1 MPDPPLPP
9 LPLDPPPDRR
19 GRRRARSAAE
29 WIALILLLL
38 ILFFGCGWLSL
49 IGTRLPALADTRSLM
64 QADYRSWPVIAF
76 HPIDPRI
83 LDEIEDDTGTEPV
96 VLDLS
101 DGGTVV
107 GWFWWTPQPTR
118 TPGPPAPATATPA
131 ARATSAPTAL
141 SSPLPTS
148 TVTATPSRDRKSG
161 VEG

>member
-1 MPDPPLPP
+1 MTDPTLPP
-9 LPLDPPPDRR
+9 LSLDPPPDRR

-49 IGTRLPALADTRSLM
+49 IGTRISALADTRSLM

-76 HPIDPRI
+76 RPIDPRI
-83 LDEIEDDTGTEPV
+83 LDEIEDDTGKAPV

-107 GWFWWTPQPTR
+107 GWFWWTPQPTG
-118 TPGPPAPATATPA
+118 TPGGPTATASGTS
-131 ARATSAPTAL
+131 SAPTSA
-141 SSPLPTS
+141 T
-148 TVTATPSRDRKSG
+148 TASG
-161 VEG
+161 TT